1 MFRSVRNGTCIATR
15 RLQLLTNI
23 SRSTFSTTEKKA
35 YISAVQCLAKL
46 PPKTAKA
53 VCPGCRN
60 RYDDFVA
67 THIQQ
72 SFGIHVT
79 GNFLTWVI
87 PGLRWCIKYQDKLT
101 GSSIDTSPGPTSRH
115 CATSVVTR
123 AINPTTTT
131 RDGQR
136 TLQNRHCL
144 MALTHQSLV
153 KAPQAART
161 KPSPAS
167 RSTPTP

>member
-1 MFRSVRNGTCIATR
+1 VH
-15 RLQLLTNI
+15 RLRLAADV
-23 SRSTFSTTEKKA
+23 SRSTFSKTEKKA
-35 YISAVQCLAKL
+35 YIRSVQCLAKL
-46 PPKTAKA
+46 PPKTSKA

-79 GNFLTWVI
+79 GNFLTWVGQY
-87 PGLRWCIKYQDKLT
+87 PGLGTKYEGKLT
-101 GSSIDTSPGPTSRH
+101 DSSIDTSSGPTSRP
-115 CATSVVTR
+115 CATSVATR
-123 AINPTTTT
+123 AISPTTATQ
-131 RDGQR
+131 DGQKI
-136 TLQNRHCL
+136 LQSRHCS
-144 MALTHQSLV
+144 MAPIHQSLAKV
-153 KAPQAART
+153 HRAART